1 MTRVLWWRAIG
12 YLEGIGKEGG
22 LVGWLSVR
30 ECFDVDTRKK
40 FFSKRVVL
48 HRLKAVGSLLWLVE
62 AVWHAA
68 TFVAPAQ
75 APVPLPSVLG

>member
-1 MTRVLWWRAIG
+1 MEG
-12 YLEGIGKEGG
+12 YRIFRRDRHGRRFGG
-22 LVGWLSVR
+22 VALCVR

>member
-1 MTRVLWWRAIG
+1 MEG
-12 YLEGIGKEGG
+12 YRIFRRDRQGRRFGG
-22 LVGWLSVR
+22 VALCVR